1 MSTIINS
8 ESESYFYSASTGG
21 FYPVSLKVDYET
33 AGSWPVDAVPVADE
47 VMMALQAGHSAGK
60 QISSNAEGYPVLTD
74 PKPLTPEQLQ
84 QQAKAQQSALMNAAG
99 DAIAPLQ
106 DAVDLDEATEEEL
119 ALLKEWKKYRVT
131 LNRLDLST
139 APDITWPVPP
149 EESA

>member
-1 MSTIINS
+1 MSKIINS

-33 AGSWPVDAVPVADE
+33 AGSWPVDAVSVADE
-47 VMMALQAGHSAGK
+47 DMVALQAGQSAGK
-60 QISSNAEGYPVLTD
+60 QITANAEGYPVLTD

-84 QQAKAQQSALMNAAG
+84 QQAKVQQSALMNAAT

-119 ALLKEWKKYRVT
+119 LLLKEWKKYRVT
-131 LNRLDLST
+131 LNRLDLSS
-139 APDITWPVPP
+139 APEINWPDMPLV
-149 EESA
+149 

>member
-1 MSTIINS
+1 MSKIINS

-21 FYPVSLKVDYET
+21 FYHVSLKVDYET
-33 AGSWPVDAVPVADE
+33 AGSWPSDAVSVADE
-47 VMMALQAGHSAGK
+47 DMAALQAGQSAGK
-60 QISSNAEGYPVLTD
+60 QITANAEGYPVLTD

-119 ALLKEWKKYRVT
+119 LLLKEWKKYRVS

-139 APDITWPVPP
+139 APDIEWPEKP
-149 EESA
+149 EE